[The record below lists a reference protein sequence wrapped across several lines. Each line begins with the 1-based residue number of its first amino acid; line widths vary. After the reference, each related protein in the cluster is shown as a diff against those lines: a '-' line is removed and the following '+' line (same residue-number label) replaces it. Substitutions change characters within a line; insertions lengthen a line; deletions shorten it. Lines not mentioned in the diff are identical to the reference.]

1 LEAVSGELVQGGLFR
16 AWSEKGAYHFSR
28 KCKLYPERVKLEEM
42 DKILCYDTREE
53 AERKHQRCKTCF
65 KAENISSND
74 VEFLGEEPT
83 V

>member
-1 LEAVSGELVQGGLFR
+1 
-16 AWSEKGAYHFSR
+16 
-28 KCKLYPERVKLEEM
+28 M